1 MVEVTLDIAIK
12 EAYLKG
18 VLEPD
23 DVVDPLLEVEDAL
36 LVRPPAALGGVP
48 SSARDDDAEREE
60 GVDVAEVAHHRLQ
73 RHEQTGL
80 L

>member
-1 MVEVTLDIAIK
+1 MQEDC
-12 EAYLKG
+12 LKG
-18 VLEPD
+18 VLKPD
-23 DVVDPLLEVEDAL
+23 DVVDPLLEVEDAV
-36 LVRPPAALGGVP
+36 LVRPPAALGSGGVP
-48 SSARDDDAEREE
+48 SSAALDDDTEREE